1 MHYRGE
7 DLIILPDDPELATFR
22 HQWVLERNVRPM
34 VPSPSKTPLPSK
46 YHDSEDAARLLSV
59 YLRPWVLSH
68 RHACDHVPHLCQLS
82 AFEEST
88 RYLRKQPRKLPEYS
102 FYKAFTW
109 YNDGHIVSEHAR
121 HCIQGFL
128 SMCIARG
135 CASRDRD
142 TVEGGEGPVP
152 EDRLLDRSLGL
163 VHRVL
168 RSTFLGEE
176 PEAKAHA
183 KQPKSISDAIRHRH
197 WNAVRLG
204 RAMWQTEDVPSSA
217 VGVGSFDA
225 SGTRATPDTKAFFK
239 TALKMKKPS
248 DDDKLM
254 PFVGSNAPVAG
265 LYTKLPRSGECP
277 LQKWLLDL
285 QNSAEP
291 PKAEQVPILECVIQ
305 RLKYECLQERR
316 DLQAQRKKALRQPL
330 GVSRKRAREV
340 EPEPISAL
348 IHGLPGTGK
357 SEVLRYIRSLFE
369 DVLGWEH
376 GNQFVF
382 LAVQNTAA
390 AEVGGNT
397 IHSWGASPSAR
408 LTSLSCERQVEG
420 NRMFPRSSCDAR
432 ICVLYLSMRSVWWRQ
447 SSWQTSNPP
456 SDGQCGLQTHTRN
469 EGTAHIDFSEV

>member
-1 MHYRGE
+1 
-7 DLIILPDDPELATFR
+7 
-22 HQWVLERNVRPM
+22 
-34 VPSPSKTPLPSK
+34 
-46 YHDSEDAARLLSV
+46 
-59 YLRPWVLSH
+59 
-68 RHACDHVPHLCQLS
+68 
-82 AFEEST
+82 
-88 RYLRKQPRKLPEYS
+88 
-102 FYKAFTW
+102 
-109 YNDGHIVSEHAR
+109 
-121 HCIQGFL
+121 
-128 SMCIARG
+128 
-135 CASRDRD
+135 
-142 TVEGGEGPVP
+142 
-152 EDRLLDRSLGL
+152 
-163 VHRVL
+163 
-168 RSTFLGEE
+168 
-176 PEAKAHA
+176 
-183 KQPKSISDAIRHRH
+183 
-197 WNAVRLG
+197 
-204 RAMWQTEDVPSSA
+204 
-217 VGVGSFDA
+217 
-225 SGTRATPDTKAFFK
+225 
-239 TALKMKKPS
+239 MKKPS

-265 LYTKLPRSGECP
+265 LYANLPRSGECL

-357 SEVLRYIRSLFE
+357 SEVLRYILNLFE

-376 GNQFVF
+376 GNRFVF

-397 IHSWGASPSAR
+397 IRSWGASPSAR

-432 ICVLYLSMRSVWWRQ
+432 IYVLYLSMRSVWWRQ

-456 SDGQCGLQTHTRN
+456 SEGLCGL
-469 EGTAHIDFSEV
+469 